1 MYSSVKSFFKQSKF
15 LVKIVQAYKFPR
27 IRKSLMKNGLK
38 TITEMGKVLEE
49 AGCNYFVDFG
59 TLLGIVREGQLISH
73 DLDMDIGVILDQE
86 QKMENIRELL
96 ETNGFIRTE
105 YFTYLDKIVEESY
118 VKNKVKIDI
127 FYYEL
132 EDEQMY
138 CYFSFRDESTVYQ
151 NDFEYTASKLYFS
164 RVTEVEHLSTE
175 TFAVVIPKNS
185 EKVLEEKYGKNW
197 RVPDKNYSH
206 EDDKNLVLLSQKSI
220 HHIEG

>member
-1 MYSSVKSFFKQSKF
+1 MYSSVKSFFKKSKF
-15 LVKIVQAYKFPR
+15 LVKIVQAYKYPI
-27 IRKSLMKNGLK
+27 IRKRLMKNGLK
-38 TITEMGKVLEE
+38 TITEMGEVLEE
-49 AGCNYFVDFG
+49 AGYNYFVDFG

-73 DLDMDIGVILDQE
+73 DLDIDIGILLEQE
-86 QKMENIRELL
+86 KKMENLRELL

-132 EDEQMY
+132 EDDQMY
-138 CYFSFRDESTVYQ
+138 CYFSFRDDSTVYQ
-151 NDFEYTASKLYFS
+151 NDFEHTASKLYFS
-164 RVTEVEHLSTE
+164 RVTEIEHLSTE
-175 TFAVVIPKNS
+175 TFIVAIPKNS

-206 EDDKNLVLLSQKSI
+206 EDDKNLVLLSQKSM